1 MSEQYNKQNNELSM
15 DDLDAVAG
23 GAANVVNSSRSNVRN
38 NMSVTDPTSGTPTAT
53 STPTAAPPQ
62 SLPPTSTLTTP

>member
-23 GAANVVNSSRSNVRN
+23 GAANVLTSRSNVRN